1 MCVTPVE
8 YRFSVF
14 IALQINSLVCNKT
27 QAKAMVELKMFLRK
41 QNSQASVSNDMANK
55 QQRYEVL
62 VLALHSDI
70 FRYAYWLV
78 KDKAVAEDIV
88 QETFL
93 RAWKSLDSLKDE
105 RAAKS
110 WLITILRR
118 ENARRFERKRFDLVD
133 IDDVSV
139 IDEQLSNEV
148 EIEHRE
154 LRAIMASLSEEYR
167 EPLMLQIVFGYSGD
181 EIATQL
187 NLNKNTVMTRLFR
200 ARNQVKEELDKANN
214 IGGRKNG

>member
-1 MCVTPVE
+1 
-8 YRFSVF
+8 
-14 IALQINSLVCNKT
+14 
-27 QAKAMVELKMFLRK
+27 VELKMFSRK
-41 QNSQASVSNDMANK
+41 KNSQASVSSDMADK
-55 QQRYEVL
+55 QKRYEVL
-62 VLALHSDI
+62 VLALYTDI

-105 RAAKS
+105 KAAKS

-118 ENARRFERKRFDLVD
+118 ENARRFERKQFDLVD

-139 IDEQLSNEV
+139 IDDQLTNEV

-154 LRAIMASLSEEYR
+154 LRAIMAALSEEYR

-181 EIATQL
+181 EIAQQL
-187 NLNKNTVMTRLFR
+187 DLNKNTVMTRLFR
-200 ARNQVKEELDKANN
+200 ARNQVKEALDKSNSSRERNN
-214 IGGRKNG
+214 G

>member
-1 MCVTPVE
+1 
-8 YRFSVF
+8 
-14 IALQINSLVCNKT
+14 
-27 QAKAMVELKMFLRK
+27 MVDLKIFLRK
-41 QNSQASVSNDMANK
+41 QNRQASVPNDMANK

-62 VLALHSDI
+62 VLALYSDI

-78 KDKAVAEDIV
+78 KDKSVAEDIV

-93 RAWKSLDSLKDE
+93 RAWKSLDTLKDE

-139 IDEQLSNEV
+139 IDEQLTNEV
-148 EIEHRE
+148 EMEHRE
-154 LRAIMASLSEEYR
+154 LRAIMLSLSEEYR

-200 ARNQVKEELDKANN
+200 ARNQVKEELDKANAN
-214 IGGRKNG
+214 RGRKDG